1 MDKCIKNIDKIG
13 WICKN
18 NLGNIVLKAGR
29 RAKLA
34 VKTDRLFSGS
44 GKCEELYGSRKIGLL
59 EKNLG
64 VRLLERHN
72 RTFTLTE
79 AGEYFYKESTK
90 ISRSVAKM
98 MKETERIGKSEDQ
111 RR

>member
-1 MDKCIKNIDKIG
+1 MLLKQIDYF
-13 WICKN
+13 
-18 NLGNIVLKAGR
+18 
-29 RAKLA
+29 LA
-34 VKTDRLFSGS
+34 VVNAKSFTAAARECGVSQS
-44 GKCEELYGSRKIGLL
+44 AISQQIGLL

-98 MKETERIGKSEDQ
+98 MKETERIGKNEDQ